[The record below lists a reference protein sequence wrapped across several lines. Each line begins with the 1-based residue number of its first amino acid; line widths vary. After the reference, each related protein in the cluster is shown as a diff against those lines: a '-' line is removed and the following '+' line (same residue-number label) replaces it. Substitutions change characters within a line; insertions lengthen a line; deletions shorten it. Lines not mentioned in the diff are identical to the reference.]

1 MTHIPTVRELQPLV
15 KGADRRPQT
24 ASSPWQRLVATV
36 TSPDLIVVAI
46 FCAIG
51 FLVTVNV
58 VLRFPDFAASV
69 EQLEQFP

>member
-15 KGADRRPQT
+15 KPLDRRVKAAET
-24 ASSPWQRLVATV
+24 AWHRILATV
-36 TSPDLIVVAI
+36 ANTDLIMIVI

-58 VLRFPDFAASV
+58 VLRFPDFGATI